1 MDHDDEHKLAAV
13 VGMAQTE
20 KHPLKDDAERNAAGP
35 CAELSHEISGG
46 SRGWTEERDPVFI
59 SAEVDWRA
67 AWNRRGMCLKSLGYE
82 RRHDRGHL
90 NEH

>member
-1 MDHDDEHKLAAV
+1 MGIRSIGARPQCRNLLAFGSDTV
-13 VGMAQTE
+13 C
-20 KHPLKDDAERNAAGP
+20 LRRNDTGDR
-35 CAELSHEISGG
+35 G